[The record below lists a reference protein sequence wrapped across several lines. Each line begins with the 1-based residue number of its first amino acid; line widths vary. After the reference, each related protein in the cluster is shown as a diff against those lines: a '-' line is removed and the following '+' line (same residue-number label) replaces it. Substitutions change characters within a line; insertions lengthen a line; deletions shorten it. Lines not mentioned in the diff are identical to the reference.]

1 MVLEIANSA
10 PRLYLPYLIRLMFG
24 VKPARQHTSHYM
36 YLTQLIFGLSRYIPS
51 LSLHHYTELSLVFV
65 PQYAL
70 PPSLFRNLMFLHLLI
85 YQTTVKTHQEKQS
98 ETMTLVIANLR
109 LADRQLVK
117 KRSGWGEHTIS
128 GAVVARHMAL
138 SWQCWTKF

>member
-1 MVLEIANSA
+1 
-10 PRLYLPYLIRLMFG
+10 
-24 VKPARQHTSHYM
+24 
-36 YLTQLIFGLSRYIPS
+36 
-51 LSLHHYTELSLVFV
+51 
-65 PQYAL
+65 
-70 PPSLFRNLMFLHLLI
+70 MFLHLLI